1 MSEDAITSETSQ
13 PDPAKISNPV
23 PGYDVEST
31 PPGHTKRGVDL
42 AGHKG
47 LLDQLSQILGSDNVQ
62 VDDDSRAFFAE
73 DTFRSFETPIGGI
86 SPTSVE
92 DLSRAAAACHDARI
106 ALVPRGGGM
115 SYTDG
120 YLHTQPDS
128 ITVDTQKMDRI
139 LEINE
144 DDMYVTVECGCTWM
158 ALNDALK
165 EKGLRTPYW
174 GPLSG
179 YQSRIGGA
187 LSQNSVFFGSGFYG
201 SAVEQVL
208 GMDVVLVDG
217 TVVPVG
223 SHATEGGLPFM
234 KHYGPDLMGPFLADA
249 GALGIKAVATL
260 RLIRRPQHRRHL
272 AYAFDTYADMA
283 NALSTLSR
291 EGLAT
296 EAMGFDKNQQ
306 SARVT
311 DAESDFFKDVGTLMS
326 VIKESGIVDG
336 LQIAFSGRRYL
347 KDVFYGLHVSV
358 EDHTKGGVKEKMKRA
373 KDLAKSLGGRPLP
386 ASVTKIC
393 HAAPFLPPDSI
404 LGPSGERWV
413 PLHCIVPHSKAVEAL
428 DRVTALYDRYADV
441 KEKHGIR
448 NGFLLV
454 TVGNYGFLI
463 EPVWYWPDARLKM
476 YDTAVRSEHLERLP
490 EHEADEEGRAIVR
503 AMRDELSQLFADMGA
518 ISMQLGKLYRYD
530 QSRKPEAWKMLK
542 KIKGVVDPN
551 GLMNPGALKL
561 P

>member
-1 MSEDAITSETSQ
+1 MPDDAKASKN
-13 PDPAKISNPV
+13 DPSAPIAVGNPV
-23 PGYDVEST
+23 PGYSVESV
-31 PPGHTKRGVDL
+31 PPGATKAGVDL

-47 LLDQLSQILGSDNVQ
+47 LLDQLAQILGADNVKS
-62 VDDDSRAFFAE
+62 DDDSRAFFAE
-73 DTFRSFETPIGGI
+73 DTFRSFETPLAAI
-86 SPTSVE
+86 SPTSTE
-92 DLSRAAAACHDARI
+92 DLSRAAAACHDARV

-128 ITVDTQKMDRI
+128 ITVDTQLMNRI

-144 DDMYVTVECGCTWM
+144 DDMYVTVECGCTWV

-179 YQSRIGGA
+179 FQSRVGGA

-208 GMDVVLVDG
+208 GLDVVLADG
-217 TVVPVG
+217 TVLPVG

-249 GALGIKAVATL
+249 GALGVKATATL
-260 RLIRRPQHRRHL
+260 RLIRRPEHRRHL

-283 NALSTLSR
+283 NALSSLSR

-311 DAESDFFKDVGTLMS
+311 EGETNFLKDVGTLFK
-326 VIKESGIVDG
+326 VIKESGIMDG
-336 LQIAFSGRRYL
+336 LQIAFAGRRYL
-347 KDVFYGLHVSV
+347 KDVFYGLHLSV
-358 EDHTKGGVKEKMKRA
+358 EDHTKGGVEEKVKQA
-373 KDLAKSLGGRPLP
+373 KGLARSLGGRPLP

-393 HAAPFLPPDSI
+393 HAEPFVPPDSI
-404 LGPSGERWV
+404 VGPSGERWV

-428 DRVTALYDRYADV
+428 DAVTAVYEKYAAA

-463 EPVWYWPDARLKM
+463 EPVWFWPDARLKM
-476 YDTAVRSEHLERLP
+476 YETVIRPEHLNKLQTYD
-490 EHEADEEGRAIVR
+490 ADEEGRAIVKN
-503 AMRDELSQLFADMGA
+503 MRDELALMFSDMGA
-518 ISMQLGKLYRYD
+518 VSMQLGKMYRYD
-530 QSRKPEAWKMLK
+530 KSRKPEAWEMLK

-561 P
+561 

>member
-1 MSEDAITSETSQ
+1 MPEDAVTTETADSA
-13 PDPAKISNPV
+13 PAAVGNPV
-23 PGYDVEST
+23 PGYDVEAT
-31 PPGHTKRGVDL
+31 PPGQTKPGVDL

-47 LLDQLSQILGSDNVQ
+47 LLDQLTQILGADNVKT
-62 VDDDSRAFFAE
+62 DDASRAFFAE
-73 DTFRSFETPIGGI
+73 DTFRSFETPLGAI
-86 SPTSVE
+86 SPMSVE
-92 DLSRAAAACHDARI
+92 DLSRAAAACHDARV

-128 ITVDTQKMDRI
+128 ITVDTQQMDRI

-187 LSQNSVFFGSGFYG
+187 LSQNSVFFGSGYYG

-208 GMDVVLVDG
+208 GMDVVLADG
-217 TVVPVG
+217 TVLPVG
-223 SHATEGGLPFM
+223 SHATAGGLPFM

-249 GALGIKAVATL
+249 GALGVKAVATL

-283 NALSTLSR
+283 NALSSLSR

-311 DAESDFFKDVGTLMS
+311 EGETDFLKDVGTLFK
-326 VIKESGIVDG
+326 VIKESGIMDG
-336 LQIAFSGRRYL
+336 LQIAVAGRRYL
-347 KDVFYGLHVSV
+347 KNVFYGVHLSV
-358 EDHTKGGVKEKMKRA
+358 EDHTKGGVDEKVKQA
-373 KDLAKSLGGRPLP
+373 KGLAKSLGGRPLP

-393 HAAPFLPPDSI
+393 HAEPFLPPDSI

-428 DRVTALYDRYADV
+428 DAITALYDKYADV

-463 EPVWYWPDARLKM
+463 EPIWFWPDARLKM
-476 YDTAVRSEHLERLP
+476 YDTVIRSEHLDKLP
-490 EHEADEEGRAIVR
+490 THEADEEGRAIVKN
-503 AMRDELSQLFADMGA
+503 MRDELSKLFAEMGA
-518 ISMQLGKLYRYD
+518 VSMQLGKQYRYD
-530 QSRKPEAWKMLK
+530 LSRKPEAWDMLK

-561 P
+561 